1 MLEIECETDL
11 SGFVIYHYNNLHK
24 ELRGISAMM
33 YTWMVN
39 VLGKEEADQE
49 FFAMMYKKDGAHSP
63 IVPSSLSIPHKDHNM
78 LSKKGLYH
86 D

>member
-11 SGFVIYHYNNLHK
+11 SGFVVYHHNNLHK
-24 ELRGISAMM
+24 ELRGMSAAI

-49 FFAMMYKKDGAHSP
+49 FFAMMYKKDGANSP
-63 IVPSSLSIPHKDHNM
+63 LASSLT
-78 LSKKGLYH
+78 
-86 D
+86 